1 MSTNIS
7 RRLLLALGALA
18 MLVSTLLAQKSIPQ
32 SRVSSLRQQ
41 IQEAEHKRQPKT
53 KARLADE
60 LYHLGQK
67 HKSLAITIE
76 GLGKRDQALRSINN
90 AHDLDI
96 FGALDSL
103 LRAPWLTPQERSI
116 TAALSIFSYRGYQ
129 SKKRR
134 NDGDLSLVRDN
145 IKPKGWT
152 GAHYERRY
160 TELINEML
168 RPVGILELNVTPYK
182 EMLRSFTG
190 VEAREFSP
198 SFLTNLMSILGGYE
212 DYYYRALTSQELIR
226 PLTRALEQYPKPA
239 PGTNGRLHLEVAL
252 LRLRHLAEQ
261 KDESY
266 LSALDQL
273 LTSYPNQGDA
283 IYYYALLRDYW
294 RDQHGRRYLIDK
306 IDAIL
311 EELKRRGESTS
322 PLAGELRE
330 QRALLLRPALSI
342 DGAMYLPASQMQ
354 SRIEVRSELIER
366 IDIECLELPL
376 VGEGDKAGTPLL
388 RQTYTLPED
397 PRWDGRT
404 DTLTF
409 SFPREGR
416 YTLRVVAT
424 PYAATKMSNRK
435 YLDTLHIETQVSRY
449 NVLSWRRPQNGQAI
463 VQWLEAENG
472 RPLIGGRVKSIQ
484 KEGRAD
490 NTLSHTSHDTT
501 DALGRI
507 SLEGADNYWL
517 GDLILEA
524 PQEGA
529 LSISN
534 VSLWWDRYHNQPKAK
549 TQGQLSLYS
558 DRGVYRPGQEIHLY
572 GIASVVGWHSEQA
585 RVVPYGQWQAKLY
598 APRHGGEPLETK
610 TISSD
615 QLGRLSCTFS
625 LPEGAVAGTY
635 YIRLEPSNQAPLVAQ
650 TWTEDGLI
658 GGDLHIEVAHYKRPQ
673 MEVVITPP
681 STPPSFGD
689 SVQLP
694 ISVRE
699 YSGGGIA
706 DALVS
711 VSVEKV
717 YLWPN
722 YYKHTAQTY
731 TLTTNAQGVAT
742 LSLKLDTASDQN
754 TSRLNAPIWLL
765 PLWERPAHQYI
776 ITASAQ
782 SVTGEVQES
791 RIEVFVGDKITSLK
805 LNAPKHIDRDGEAT
819 LSFEG
824 QSGGVR
830 PVVVPVAYTLFARGR
845 ELRRGSC
852 QSGEQLSARQIFK
865 GLPSGY
871 YQIRYSTPLNQTSL
885 YQADQGITLYSHR
898 EHRLTLPDT
907 IPFALLTP
915 KAEYS
920 LGERPRFGYATGLRD
935 AYVYCQVLAD
945 NQQIVDT
952 LLRPEAGRLYWHDLD
967 LPSDTTELVT
977 IRAYTMYK
985 GRLVEE
991 SYDLRRKQPDKDL
1004 TLRWMVFRDRILS
1017 GTNEEWRM
1025 QVLLRG
1031 TPAPRVAIASWMYDA
1046 SLNAIARPS
1055 WMASRRPSLHISHG
1069 ELFDHDL
1076 TLLPLLN
1083 ERDMD
1088 FAYGWSYPE
1097 ASAPSALASDM
1108 TLREEAVT
1116 TFASARPQSLRSA
1129 KANGEVIEAALPD
1142 ELAVA
1147 EVAPTS
1153 SEPPAVPIQLRQN
1166 MRELAYCYP
1175 RMQTDERGQVSWS
1188 FVLPD
1193 ALTRWRVEVLAH
1205 TSTLDYGHITSYVE
1219 SYRSLQAKAFLP
1231 RFLREG
1237 DRSSLSASV
1246 RNLSDQPQ
1254 EGTWHIELFDLATDS
1269 LIVGREGTFALE
1281 PGGMT
1286 SCAFELDTPK
1296 GYREIGVRVT
1306 ARSREFADG
1315 EQHRLPI
1322 IPNVVSERKSL
1333 AHTLRQGARAEI
1345 DLGALLP
1352 ASGYI
1357 PSEGQLKVRLESQ
1370 PIYLALLALPEQV
1383 ETEHENAIDL
1393 SAALYAQRLVG
1404 YLAQDSTLVPELRRR
1419 LERAQLTKQT
1429 TDPTILY
1436 SRALMQ
1442 QDESK
1447 LIARLI
1453 ALLEEAPSRGKERAL
1468 IERLIKIGQ
1477 DQQGLVP
1484 WLVGFKGS
1492 ASVTEL
1498 VLRQIIRSRA
1508 FLPQGK
1514 EDNEEL
1520 TAYVRKAWSGLE
1532 RRIAQELEEEQ
1543 KRRTKSSGGSLEPQL
1558 SWGALEYLYLSALDQ
1573 ERKIDAVAHY
1583 AELEP
1588 RLRKQAHRLSLPE
1601 KAKAAL
1607 IYTRT
1612 KPDLAGELVRS
1623 IEEYL
1628 TYSEEGAFFADEALR
1643 AYWWYS
1649 RSYETTA
1656 LSVESISRLKGWEQK
1671 EAVAMQEWM
1680 LAQKRGVRW
1689 ESSLATNEALHA
1701 LMLGGGAKLSQD
1713 KGVEVKVISSQGE
1726 RAEWLAQQ
1734 RSEQTHLYKG
1744 DEYPQRLILSPRD
1757 SSMVWVSA
1765 EATYPLPIAEQ
1776 GASGRQITLSRQHFV
1791 REVDASGKVQ
1801 LVPILPTTRLKTGQ
1815 KIVTQLYL
1823 QLDRDL
1829 DFVRLSDPRVGC
1841 LEPRGVLAGYR
1852 WGGGSPHY
1860 LEPRD
1865 VETAFYFDHLRRGS
1879 YTLEY
1884 EQVVVRPGTYQTPAA
1899 EAVCLYAP
1907 EYRASSGVAPSWQV
1921 EQERKDLCIKTV

>member
-1 MSTNIS
+1 MNTNIP
-7 RRLLLALGALA
+7 RRLLLLAGALA
-18 MLVSTLLAQKSIPQ
+18 MMVSTLRAQRDIPED
-32 SRVSSLRQQ
+32 RVSSLRQQ
-41 IQEAEHKRQPKT
+41 IQEAEHKGQPKT

-76 GLGKRDQALRSINN
+76 GLDNRNDALRSINS
-90 AHDLDI
+90 AHKLDI

-116 TAALSIFSYRGYQ
+116 VATLSILSYRKHQRVSYRIEHDPPIEQ
-129 SKKRR
+129 
-134 NDGDLSLVRDN
+134 DD
-145 IKPKGWT
+145 IKPLHWT
-152 GAHYERRY
+152 IARYERRY
-160 TELINEML
+160 TELVKEML
-168 RPVGILELNVTPYK
+168 RPSGILELDVAPYK
-182 EMLRSFTG
+182 DMLRRFAVRPG
-190 VEAREFSP
+190 AREYSTSLLANF
-198 SFLTNLMSILGGYE
+198 MSMLGGY
-212 DYYYRALTSQELIR
+212 DDIYYRLPISPELMR
-226 PLTRALEQYPKPA
+226 PLIKELELYPKPT
-239 PGTNGRLHLEVAL
+239 PGTSEHLHLEVAL
-252 LRLRHLAEQ
+252 LRLKHLMDRER
-261 KDESY
+261 ESH

-273 LTSYPNQGDA
+273 LAGYRDQAET
-283 IYYYALLRDYW
+283 IYYTPLLHNYW
-294 RDQHGRRYLIDK
+294 RDKHGRRYLISK
-306 IDAIL
+306 IDSIL
-311 EELKRRGESTS
+311 EELEGRSEGGYYFARR
-322 PLAGELRE
+322 LRD
-330 QRALLLRPALSI
+330 QRTRLLRPALSI
-342 DGAMYLPASQMQ
+342 EGPMYVSTSQMQ

-376 VGEGDKAGTPLL
+376 VGEGDKAGAPLL

-449 NVLSWRRPQNGQAI
+449 NVLSWRRPQDGQAI

-484 KEGRAD
+484 KERRAD
-490 NTLSHTSHDTT
+490 NTPSHTSLHTT

-507 SLEGADNYWL
+507 SLEETDHYWL

-529 LSISN
+529 LSISD
-534 VSLWWDRYHNQPKAK
+534 VSLWWSRYRNQPKAK

-598 APRHGGEPLETK
+598 APRHRGEPLETK

-615 QLGRLSCTFS
+615 ELGRLSCTFA

-635 YIRLEPSNQAPLVAQ
+635 YIRLEPSTQAPLVAQ
-650 TWTEDGLI
+650 TWAGDGLI
-658 GGDLHIEVAHYKRPQ
+658 GGDLYVEVAHYKRPQ

-706 DALVS
+706 DAPVS

-742 LSLKLDTASDQN
+742 LSIKLDTASDQN
-754 TSRLNAPIWLL
+754 TSNLNAPIWRL

-782 SVTGEVQES
+782 SGTGEVQES

-805 LNAPKHIDRDGEAT
+805 LNAPKHIDRDGETT
-819 LSFEG
+819 LSFEA
-824 QSGGVR
+824 QSGGGR
-830 PVVVPVAYTLFARGR
+830 PIAVPVAYTLFSRGR

-871 YQIRYSTPLNQTSL
+871 YQVRYSTPLNQTSL
-885 YQADQGITLYSHR
+885 YQEEQGITLYSHR

-945 NQQIVDT
+945 NKQIVDT
-952 LLRPEAGRLYWHDLD
+952 LLRPEVGRLYWHDLQ

-1004 TLRWMVFRDRILS
+1004 TLRWVVFRDRILS
-1017 GTNEEWRM
+1017 GSNEEWRM

-1031 TPAPRVAIASWMYDA
+1031 KPAPGVAVASWMYDA
-1046 SLNAIARPS
+1046 SLDAIARPR
-1055 WMASRRPSLHISHG
+1055 WLASRRPSLHISHG

-1076 TLLPLLN
+1076 TLRSLLN
-1083 ERDMD
+1083 ERSEGT
-1088 FAYGWSYPE
+1088 ALGWMPPEEREDVVYSIDDAGDEIVNYP
-1097 ASAPSALASDM
+1097 
-1108 TLREEAVT
+1108 TV
-1116 TFASARPQSLRSA
+1116 A
-1129 KANGEVIEAALPD
+1129 KASPQGTQDTKGRNDIAATP
-1142 ELAVA
+1142 
-1147 EVAPTS
+1147 
-1153 SEPPAVPIQLRQN
+1153 SEPPAVPVQLRQN
-1166 MRELAYCYP
+1166 MRELAYYYP
-1175 RMQTDERGQVSWS
+1175 KMKTDKQGQVSWS

-1205 TSTLDYGHITSYVE
+1205 SSALDYGHITSYVE
-1219 SYRSLQAKAFLP
+1219 SYRSLQTKAFLP

-1237 DRSSLSASV
+1237 DRASLPVSV

-1254 EGTWHIELFDLATDS
+1254 EGTWHIELFDLETDS
-1269 LIVGREGTFALE
+1269 LIAGQEGSFALE

-1296 GYREIGVRVT
+1296 GYREVGVRVM

-1315 EQHRLPI
+1315 EQHRLSI
-1322 IPNVVSERKSL
+1322 IPNVVTERKSL

-1357 PSEGQLKVRLESQ
+1357 PSQGQLKVRLESQ

-1453 ALLEEAPSRGKERAL
+1453 ALLEEAPSRAKERAL

-1477 DQQGLVP
+1477 DNEGLVP

-1532 RRIAQELEEEQ
+1532 SRITQELEEEQ
-1543 KRRTKSSGGSLEPQL
+1543 KRRTQSRGGSIEPQL

-1573 ERKIDAVAHY
+1573 ERKIGAVAHY

-1607 IYTRT
+1607 IYTHT
-1612 KPDLAGELVRS
+1612 EPALARELVRS
-1623 IEEYL
+1623 IEEHL
-1628 TYSEEGAFFADEALR
+1628 TYSDEGAFFADEALH

-1656 LSVESISRLKGWEQK
+1656 LSIESISRLKGWEQK

-1701 LMLGGGAKLSQD
+1701 LMLGDGAKLSRD

-1734 RSEQTHLYKG
+1734 RTEQTHLYKG

-1765 EATYPLPIAEQ
+1765 EATYPLPISEQ
-1776 GASGRQITLSRQHFV
+1776 SASGRQMTLSRQHFV
-1791 REVDASGKVQ
+1791 REIDASGERR

-1865 VETAFYFDHLRRGS
+1865 RETAFYFDYLRRGS

-1884 EQVVVRPGTYQTPAA
+1884 EQVVVRPGTYQIPAA

-1907 EYRASSGVAPSWQV
+1907 EYRAGSGVAHSWQV
-1921 EQERKDLCIKTV
+1921 GQEQKD